1 MIREAR
7 DEDFE
12 VIASITNEYVT
23 GTSIHFGYEPVSA
36 DELRASWRKGAG
48 RYPWLV
54 AEGDAGVVIGYAKAG
69 TWRERAA
76 YAWTCEVGLYVAPGH
91 HRRGVG
97 RGLYG
102 SLLDDLA
109 RRGFR
114 SAIAGITL
122 PNDPSLA
129 LHEALGFEPVGTVQ
143 DAGWKH
149 GGWRAVAFFQKR
161 FATGPEGPAPIAGS
175 A

>member
-12 VIASITNEYVT
+12 VIASITNEYVRD
-23 GTSIHFGYEPVSA
+23 TSIHFGYEPVSP
-36 DELRASWRKGAG
+36 DELRASWREGAG

-54 AEGDAGVVIGYAKAG
+54 AERHTGEAAVVIGYAKAG
-69 TWRERAA
+69 VWRARAA
-76 YAWTCEVGLYVAPGH
+76 YRWTTEVGLYVAPVH

-97 RGLYG
+97 RALYTA
-102 SLLDDLA
+102 LLDELA

-122 PNDPSLA
+122 PNDASLA

-143 DAGWKH
+143 DAGYKLGAWH
-149 GGWRAVAFFQKR
+149 AVAFFQKR
-161 FATGPEGPAPIAGS
+161 FATGPEGPADLT
-175 A
+175 